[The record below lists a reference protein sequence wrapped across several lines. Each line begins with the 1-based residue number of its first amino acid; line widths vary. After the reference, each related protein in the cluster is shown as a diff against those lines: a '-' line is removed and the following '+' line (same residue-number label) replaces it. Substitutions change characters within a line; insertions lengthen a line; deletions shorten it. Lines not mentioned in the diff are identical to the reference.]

1 MAESHFLFSR
11 SARVGDRVITDYGKM
26 TEIVDA
32 SKRLG
37 MSVVLTMGAF
47 DLFHEGHARYL
58 EAAHRHGD
66 LLIVGVDN
74 DEKVRE
80 RKGPRRPLVSE
91 QERMEILCH
100 CRHVDIT
107 FLKKLGDPKWE
118 LIRTVQPDTLIATQ
132 GTYTPEQIQ
141 ELEEKYC
148 RKVIVLPHQSATS
161 TTARMRLLLMGTTE
175 EIQARVEATFAELN
189 RFFTE
194 LKGGH
199 Q

>member
-11 SARVGDRVITDYGKM
+11 SARVEDRIFTDYGKM
-26 TEIVDA
+26 AMVVE
-32 SKRLG
+32 SCKQLG
-37 MSVVLTMGAF
+37 MRIVLTMGAF

-58 EAAHRHGD
+58 EAARGHGD
-66 LLIVGVDN
+66 ILIVGVDN
-74 DEKVRE
+74 DEKVKQK
-80 RKGPRRPLVSE
+80 KGDRRPLVSE

-100 CRHVDIT
+100 CRHVDIV

-118 LIRTVQPDTLIATQ
+118 LVRTVQPDTLIATQ
-132 GTYTPEQIQ
+132 GTYKPEQTQ

-148 RKVIVLPHQSATS
+148 RKVMVLPPQSATS

-189 RFFTE
+189 RFFNE
-194 LKGGH
+194 LRRGH
-199 Q
+199 R